1 LEEAMKRVTAADLYD
16 KKAKGEKITMLTAYD
31 YPLATIVDRAGVDT
45 VLVGDSLGMVVLGY
59 ESTVPVT
66 LEEMIHHTTA
76 ARRGISRALLIGDM
90 PFLAYH
96 VSDEQAVENCGRLF
110 KESGCEMVKLE
121 GGVEMAD
128 RVKKIVDM
136 GIPVCGHI
144 GLTPQTSIKLGGF
157 RVQGKD
163 VSGAQYQ
170 YDSAK
175 ALDQAGAQLLVLEC
189 VPSPLAKLIT
199 ETVSMPTIGIGAG
212 PDCDGQVLVTNDML
226 GLFDRFQPK
235 FVKKYID
242 LMPEMDKAVK
252 AYMKEVECKKFPAP
266 EHEFKMDESLLA
278 EIKR

>member
-1 LEEAMKRVTAADLYD
+1 MKRVTAADLYD

-66 LEEMIHHTTA
+66 LEEMIHHTKA

-96 VSDEQAVENCGRLF
+96 VSDEQAIENCGRLF

-128 RVKKIVDM
+128 RVKRIVDM

-163 VSGAQYQ
+163 VAGAQYQ

-252 AYMKEVECKKFPAP
+252 AYMKEVESTKFPGP